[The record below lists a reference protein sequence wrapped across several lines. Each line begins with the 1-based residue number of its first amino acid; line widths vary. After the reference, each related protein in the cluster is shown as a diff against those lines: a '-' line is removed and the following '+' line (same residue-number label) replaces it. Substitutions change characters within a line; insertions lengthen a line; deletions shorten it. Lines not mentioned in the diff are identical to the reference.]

1 MNNLIQS
8 FFKFHFFHI
17 CFIIIFSFCISEVE
31 AQSDSCEIAGPNS
44 VPTGVHILYVTT
56 ITNPN
61 WEVYSYDGADAQ
73 IYYFNDDTLI
83 VETGPT
89 NGRYTVYVL
98 SNPGKEVLCSLNV
111 VIDASL
117 PVELS
122 SFTSEVNGRKVIL
135 RWTSV
140 SENNNSGFGIERSS
154 ENEVWKSIG
163 FVTGNGTINDPV
175 NYMFVDHDIP
185 SGKYRYRLKQ
195 TDFNGTFEY
204 FNLMNEVVI
213 GTPGKFYLHQNFPN
227 PFNPTTKI
235 NFDMSSDA
243 FVKITVYDVSG
254 KEVSILVNEFVPA
267 GFHNVDFSGQN
278 IAGGVYFYKI
288 EAGNLTSVRKMLLIK

>member
-1 MNNLIQS
+1 M
-8 FFKFHFFHI
+8 
-17 CFIIIFSFCISEVE
+17 
-31 AQSDSCEIAGPNS
+31 
-44 VPTGVHILYVTT
+44 
-56 ITNPN
+56 
-61 WEVYSYDGADAQ
+61 
-73 IYYFNDDTLI
+73 
-83 VETGPT
+83 
-89 NGRYTVYVL
+89 
-98 SNPGKEVLCSLNV
+98 
-111 VIDASL
+111 
-117 PVELS
+117 
-122 SFTSEVNGRKVIL
+122 
-135 RWTSV
+135 
-140 SENNNSGFGIERSS
+140 
-154 ENEVWKSIG
+154 WKSIG

-175 NYMFVDHDIP
+175 NYMFEDQDIP

-267 GFHNVDFSGQN
+267 GFHNVAFSGQN